1 MLHYRQYQFN
11 RLAARTFGDVLA
23 RTLSALDDAGF
34 ADVALRFMFDD
45 GPGASTGCPRIL
57 ERFPEMEAFAIRYR
71 AGIGG
76 AESLRLTNFDPR
88 WEGVTREITAEVS
101 GATLL
106 AIAAGIPDEFPL
118 AMTTVI
124 AGPLKWVDGIEP
136 RETAMRTPRA
146 GVAPFSARIP
156 IMTYLAP
163 CVILQRS
170 GSGMVAMWAIE
181 QLSDPRKR
189 RAAPAGIEKL
199 AAEFG
204 APKVGAAISVQ
215 EREVSASAALPPDAA
230 AIHTR
235 HRETLVDAIAD
246 LTLPHQ
252 LPDARESM
260 AMQREPLGQ
269 IRSVI
274 AKAFAADGWKRATGR
289 IPPGTHQLWK
299 ATPSGRQLVLTFDT
313 GSWLRHVVC
322 TMALV
327 TERGA
332 LNMPVPADALG
343 RMQYL
348 ATNRETFTRIL
359 DNLRVVAAHLEQTW
373 VRELEAALGP
383 PPPGYQPPPL

>member
-11 RLAARTFGDVLA
+11 RLAARVFGDVFA
-23 RTLSALDDAGF
+23 RMLSALEDAGL
-34 ADVALRFMFDD
+34 ADAPLRFMFDD
-45 GPGASTGCPRIL
+45 GPDPSAGCARIL

-71 AGIGG
+71 AGVGG
-76 AESLRLTNFDPR
+76 AQSLRLTNFDSR

-101 GATLL
+101 RATLR
-106 AIAAGIPDEFPL
+106 AIAAGVPAEYPL
-118 AMTTVI
+118 AMATVI
-124 AGPLKWVDGIEP
+124 AGPLRWVDGVEP

-156 IMTYLAP
+156 VMTYLAP
-163 CVILQRS
+163 CVILQCS
-170 GSGMVAMWAIE
+170 GSGLVAMWAIE
-181 QLSDPRKR
+181 QLDNPRAR
-189 RAAPAGIEKL
+189 RAAPAGIDKL

-204 APKVGAAISVQ
+204 APRVGAAISVQ
-215 EREVSASAALPPDAA
+215 EREVRASAALPSEAA
-230 AIHTR
+230 AIHAR
-235 HRETLVDAIAD
+235 HRENLVRAIAD
-246 LTLPHQ
+246 LKLPHQ
-252 LPDARESM
+252 IPDARESM
-260 AMQREPLGQ
+260 TMQREPLGQ
-269 IRSVI
+269 IRGVI
-274 AKAFAADGWKRATGR
+274 AKTFSADGWKRVTGR

-313 GSWLRHVVC
+313 GSWSRHVVC

-359 DNLRVVAAHLEQTW
+359 DNLRVVSAHLEQTW

-383 PPPGYQPPPL
+383 PPTGYAPPPL

>member
-11 RLAARTFGDVLA
+11 RLAARTFGDVYA
-23 RTLSALDDAGF
+23 RILSALEDAGF
-34 ADVALRFMFDD
+34 ADAPIRFMFEDR
-45 GPGASTGCPRIL
+45 PGVSAGCTRIL

-71 AGIGG
+71 AGVGG
-76 AESLRLTNFDPR
+76 AESLRLTNFDRR
-88 WEGVTREITAEVS
+88 WEGVTREVKGEVAR
-101 GATLL
+101 ATLL
-106 AIAAGIPDEFPL
+106 AIARGIPDEFPL
-118 AMTTVI
+118 AMVTVI
-124 AGPLKWVDGIEP
+124 AGPLRWVDGVEP
-136 RETAMRTPRA
+136 RETAMRTPRP

-170 GSGMVAMWAIE
+170 GSGLAAMWAIE
-181 QLSDPRKR
+181 QLSDPRAR
-189 RAAPAGIEKL
+189 RGAPAGIEKL

-204 APKVGAAISVQ
+204 APRVGAAMSVQ
-215 EREVSASAALPPDAA
+215 EREVRASAPLPPDAA

-235 HRETLVDAIAD
+235 HRDNLVDAIAA
-246 LTLPHQ
+246 LKLPHQ
-252 LPDARESM
+252 IPDARESM

-274 AKAFAADGWKRATGR
+274 VKAFAADGWKRATGR

-313 GSWLRHVVC
+313 GSWSRHVVC
-322 TMALV
+322 TMGLV

-383 PPPGYQPPPL
+383 PPPGYEPPPL